1 MEVDLLR
8 CGIHYLFPF
17 LFFFL
22 YKNMPAAEPNAMIP
36 NSKSPAFEDAPCT
49 TRTALAAPVEP
60 AADVL
65 ALALASLLALAVPLS
80 LMVSVDV
87 D

>member
-1 MEVDLLR
+1 VVYIIR
-8 CGIHYLFPF
+8 F
-17 LFFFL
+17 LSFFFFFL

>member
-8 CGIHYLFPF
+8 CGIHYSFPF
-17 LFFFL
+17 LF
-22 YKNMPAAEPNAMIP
+22 YKNMPAAEPNTMIP

-49 TRTALAAPVEP
+49 TCTALAAPVEP

-80 LMVSVDV
+80 LIVSVDV